1 MEVELS
7 ITSIRRLAD
16 ELAPRVAKIIKAD
29 LQRKEQAEEWVRTEE
44 AAAILGI
51 TERWLRRT
59 KDNYPHIK
67 NGDNKQGNLM
77 FLRSG
82 LIKSYAL

>member
-1 MEVELS
+1 MEIELS
-7 ITSIRRLAD
+7 YQSIRRLAD

-29 LQRKEQAEEWVRTEE
+29 LKKKEEAEEWVRTAD
-44 AAAILGI
+44 AAAILGVS
-51 TERWLRRT
+51 EKWLRVT
-59 KDNYPHIK
+59 KDKYPHIK

-82 LIKSYAL
+82 LIKSYAK

>member
-1 MEVELS
+1 MEIELS
-7 ITSIRRLAD
+7 YNSIRRLAD

-29 LQRKEQAEEWVRTEE
+29 LKKKEEAEEWVRTSE

-51 TERWLRRT
+51 TEEWLRAT
-59 KDNYPHIK
+59 KDKYPHIK
-67 NGDNKQGNLM
+67 NGGQKQGNLM

-82 LIKSYAL
+82 LIKSYSK